1 MRTHD
6 DETLEIAVIDD
17 DLSSLSSMARLIKS
31 AGIEVKT
38 FASAREFLADPNDA
52 LVDCVVSDLRMPE
65 IDGLTLLEQMAE
77 WAPELAMVFITGRA
91 DVPSAVRAMK
101 EGAVDFLE
109 KPVHGARLI
118 DAIDR
123 AAESTRRRRAS
134 RAQLDTLRLRYQRLT
149 VRERQVFALV
159 TQGLLNKQIA
169 YELGTTDKTVKVH
182 RARVMEKMEAESLA
196 ELVRMASA
204 VQMHVAAAPSAV
216 ASALSASD
224 RRKTVTAP
232 Y

>member
-1 MRTHD
+1 MPTHD
-6 DETLEIAVIDD
+6 DATLEIAVIDD
-17 DLSSLSSMARLIKS
+17 DLSALSSLARLLKS

-38 FASAREFLADPNDA
+38 FASARDFLADPNDA

-77 WAPELAMVFITGRA
+77 LAPELSMVFITGRA

-109 KPVHGARLI
+109 KPIRGERLI

-123 AAESTRRRRAS
+123 AAQSTRRRRAS
-134 RAQLDTLRLRYQRLT
+134 RAHLETLRLRYQRLT
-149 VRERQVFALV
+149 GRERQVFALV

-182 RARVMEKMEAESLA
+182 RARVMDKMEAESLA
-196 ELVRMASA
+196 DLVRMASA
-204 VQMHVAAAPSAV
+204 LQIHVEAPPRAPGPAV
-216 ASALSASD
+216 APPAS
-224 RRKTVTAP
+224 RRTVTTP